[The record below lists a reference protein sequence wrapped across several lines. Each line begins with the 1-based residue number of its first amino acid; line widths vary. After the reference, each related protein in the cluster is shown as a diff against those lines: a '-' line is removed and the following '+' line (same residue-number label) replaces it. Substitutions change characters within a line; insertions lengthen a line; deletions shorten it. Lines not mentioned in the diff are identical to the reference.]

1 MRSELSAKLA
11 YQAAIEPYLAQ
22 LTELTHQKVTADCLT
37 SLKEVESIRKNS
49 TGLNFL
55 EKKAYWFS
63 PSELSSEK
71 FKSYVKCLEAT
82 NPSPVGVWLEGT
94 KACGL
99 FYIRGISELNFQFR
113 FPLIPDGIFKLITAD
128 ARDSLLLDFDF
139 DEVQMV
145 IQGNSWTA
153 VKF

>member
-22 LTELTHQKVTADCLT
+22 LTELTNQKVTADCLT
-37 SLKEVESIRKNS
+37 SIKEVESIRKNS

-63 PSELSSEK
+63 PSELFSEK

-99 FYIRGISELNFQFR
+99 FYIRGVSELNFQFR
-113 FPLIPDGIFKLITAD
+113 FSLVPDGIFKLITAD

-145 IQGNSWTA
+145 IQGYSWTA
-153 VKF
+153 VKL